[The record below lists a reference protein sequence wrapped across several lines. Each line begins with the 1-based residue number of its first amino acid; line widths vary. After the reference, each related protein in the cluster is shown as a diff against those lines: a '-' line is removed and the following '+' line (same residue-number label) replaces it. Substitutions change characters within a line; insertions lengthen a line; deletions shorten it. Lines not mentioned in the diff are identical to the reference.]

1 VQNLK
6 IKRITDY
13 LWEIPKEGKMQV
25 PARIYATENM
35 IEAIRNDNAPEQA
48 ANVAHLPGIVNYS
61 LCSLPKVCVYF

>member
-1 VQNLK
+1 MKNLK
-6 IKRITDY
+6 LKKITDY

-61 LCSLPKVCVYF
+61 VLFIKLFQR